1 MTNAKIYSIKFK
13 NKDIINVIKALAPCK
28 AHRYDDIFMRMLK
41 IKPLTILF
49 KNCISQGIFSE
60 NWKYNFHK
68 KGHKQIENNYRP
80 GSL

>member
-13 NKDIINVIKALAPCK
+13 NKDIINAIKALAPCK

-41 IKPLTILF
+41 IKPLTILL
-49 KNCISQGIFSE
+49 KNCISQGIFPE
-60 NWKYNFHK
+60 NCKYNFHK

-80 GSL
+80 ASL

>member
-41 IKPLTILF
+41 SKTTD
-49 KNCISQGIFSE
+49 
-60 NWKYNFHK
+60 NFV
-68 KGHKQIENNYRP
+68 
-80 GSL
+80 

>member
-1 MTNAKIYSIKFK
+1 MTNAKIYTIKFK
-13 NKDIINVIKALAPCK
+13 NKDIINVIKALASCK
-28 AHRYDDIFMRMLK
+28 AHRYDDIF
-41 IKPLTILF
+41 IDIFFLF
-49 KNCISQGIFSE
+49 KNCISQGIFPE